1 MRAYNGLATI
11 AAVLLAGCQT
21 LNGITGASEPAQSS
35 EPSAGEGTAPA
46 TMMSPP
52 ATGAALAGMSAD
64 NLRALWGEPT
74 LKRSEGDAQMWQYGG
89 SGCAL
94 LIYLYPGAT
103 ALTVTHAE
111 AVPGGPDAAA
121 VEACAKASGKPS
133 LKPVS

>member
-1 MRAYNGLATI
+1 M
-11 AAVLLAGCQT
+11 AAFVLAGCQT
-21 LNGITGASEPAQSS
+21 LNSITGPSEPAQGA
-35 EPSAGEGTAPA
+35 EPTTGEGAADAAATSPA
-46 TMMSPP
+46 
-52 ATGAALAGMSAD
+52 ATGAALAGMSAE

-89 SGCAL
+89 TGCAL

-103 ALTVTHAE
+103 TLTVTHAE